1 MLRNRV
7 KIVNAWCALAACL
20 FLCSTL
26 TGCLVV
32 GYTSQGGWWVWPGSL
47 VVTLIL
53 VLAWLLTRR

>member
-1 MLRNRV
+1 MKPLKTATIPAAALML
-7 KIVNAWCALAACL
+7 CGSL
-20 FLCSTL
+20 S
-26 TGCLVV
+26 GCLVV

>member
-1 MLRNRV
+1 MDRNRLKLV
-7 KIVNAWCALAACL
+7 YVASVVSACAV
-20 FLCSTL
+20 LCSPL